1 VRHLRATVGQLKWQL
16 GLARAAIEE
25 AAGAIAAQLAPEPD
39 KEQDQDDAV
48 LAVLRQTQS
57 APGSRR
63 APSPTADDGG
73 AGAGAGGGE
82 ARPKRLRESTSLDR
96 LGVTPERTPWLRTPD
111 GVPVRID
118 WLVLAPRVGAVV
130 GGWWL
135 LGRLVGRLL
144 G

>member
-1 VRHLRATVGQLKWQL
+1 MRHLRATVGQLKWQL

-25 AAGAIAAQLAPEPD
+25 AAGAIAAQLAPEQPE
-39 KEQDQDDAV
+39 EQDQDD
-48 LAVLRQTQS
+48 AVLRQTQS

-63 APSPTADDGG
+63 APSPTADDGE
-73 AGAGAGGGE
+73 AGAGGGE
-82 ARPKRLRESTSLDR
+82 ARPKSLRESTSLDR